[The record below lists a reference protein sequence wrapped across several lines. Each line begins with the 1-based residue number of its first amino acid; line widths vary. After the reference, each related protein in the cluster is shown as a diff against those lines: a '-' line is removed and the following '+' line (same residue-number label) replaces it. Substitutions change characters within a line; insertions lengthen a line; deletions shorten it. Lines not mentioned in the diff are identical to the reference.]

1 VVCERW
7 FYCLP
12 PRVAS
17 VCVVDVVA
25 VVVGLPLVL
34 RLWVWLL
41 QEECA
46 IGGVA
51 AGAGAA
57 AVAGGVVARTVF
69 CEMEMPF
76 DVVHVRVR
84 GVEWC
89 VADGITSSRGHTS
102 AYMVRGPDM
111 IRY

>member
-1 VVCERW
+1 M
-7 FYCLP
+7 
-12 PRVAS
+12 
-17 VCVVDVVA
+17 DV
-25 VVVGLPLVL
+25 LVT
-34 RLWVWLL
+34 
-41 QEECA
+41 
-46 IGGVA
+46 A
-51 AGAGAA
+51 AGVIAAVLA
-57 AVAGGVVARTVF
+57 AVAVARAVL